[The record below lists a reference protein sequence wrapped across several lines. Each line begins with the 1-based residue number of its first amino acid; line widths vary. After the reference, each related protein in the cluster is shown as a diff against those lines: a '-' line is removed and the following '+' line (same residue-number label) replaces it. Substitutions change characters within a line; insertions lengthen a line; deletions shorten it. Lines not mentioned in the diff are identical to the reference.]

1 MKENIKIA
9 LLAIIAATV
18 VIDTFFEGEES
29 SSAENLAAENSSAA
43 SSVIAPASNIAAN
56 NQITPN
62 VMTPPQ
68 PEPVKP
74 SGPPT
79 SVKFEKEEHDF
90 GKVKQDTQNKYK
102 FKFRNTGTNPLIIE
116 NAVGSC
122 GCTVPTYPKEPIAPG
137 ASGEIEVVYSPGKQK
152 GQQQKTVTV
161 TANTEPK
168 ETRVQIKAD
177 VQEVAETK

>member
-1 MKENIKIA
+1 MKENIKIG

-18 VIDTFFEGEES
+18 VIDTFFENEDVETDS
-29 SSAENLAAENSSAA
+29 TSNQIAAVSA
-43 SSVIAPASNIAAN
+43 PPSNITAN
-56 NQITPN
+56 PSNNSITPN
-62 VMTPPQ
+62 VITNPQ

-79 SVKFEKEEHDF
+79 SFKFEKEEHDF
-90 GKVKQDTQNKYK
+90 GKIKQDTENK
-102 FKFRNTGTNPLIIE
+102 FKFKFKNTGSNPLIIE

-177 VQEVAETK
+177 VEEIAAK